1 MIDPNTLTD
10 EQTEMVEQYKKV
22 FVKISYLEHQMSNL
36 RAEADTLIKE
46 LETLREKDKNILEN
60 YGKK

>member
-1 MIDPNTLTD
+1 MIDPNTLID

-22 FVKISYLEHQMSNL
+22 FAKISYLEHQMSNL